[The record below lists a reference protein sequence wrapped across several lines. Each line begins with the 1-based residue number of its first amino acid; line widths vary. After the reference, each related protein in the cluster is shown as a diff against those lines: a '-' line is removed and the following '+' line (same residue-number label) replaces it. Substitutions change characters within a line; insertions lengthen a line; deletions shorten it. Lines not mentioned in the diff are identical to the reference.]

1 MRRIQWQSYV
11 KEDGGMA
18 GDLFLFLLLFVSLNF
33 LLLLLFFW
41 FRFFF
46 LFFFTQSLMT
56 WKGTSESDVFLI
68 GEP

>member
-1 MRRIQWQSYV
+1 MRRVQWQSYV

-18 GDLFLFLLLFVSLNF
+18 GHLFVFFITFHFFEIFF
-33 LLLLLFFW
+33 LVLIVLFF
-41 FRFFF
+41 FV
-46 LFFFTQSLMT
+46 FFTQSLMT